1 MISADAE
8 AVNSCVL
15 PFVREPLCSTPTLT
29 RTVMTTTMIMTMI
42 TTMAITITQP
52 TSVVSVSRRS

>member
-15 PFVREPLCSTPTLT
+15 PFVRKPLCSTPNLT
-29 RTVMTTTMIMTMI
+29 RTVMTTTKIMT
-42 TTMAITITQP
+42 TAITITQP